1 MLLENET
8 EMCPEDTNDIDDGLD
23 IPIAVHLSQVSQTD
37 VESDDD
43 EYEDLLDN
51 SLIDVLPNI
60 NAQWPT
66 NLGTEYNWNIP
77 PELWPILEA
86 LAEREA
92 TWRENHQL

>member
-1 MLLENET
+1 MLLKNET

-23 IPIAVHLSQVSQTD
+23 IPTHSSQVSQAD

-51 SLIDVLPNI
+51 PLTDMLPNL
-60 NAQWPT
+60 NTEWLN

-92 TWRENHQL
+92 TWRDNHQQ